1 MVDIL
6 IYMYENFFGSGIY
19 PAHEDLQLRLF
30 AAGFHAPEVKETLA
44 WLEHVHHEGSTPPPL
59 GKSTLASRF
68 LDPAELER
76 IGQDG
81 WEFLAFLENNC
92 ILSASQREMILTGVL
107 TLTEPEMDLDQL
119 KLMVLMAL
127 WRQGDTMNALMVE
140 ELIHYQDWML
150 Q

>member
-19 PAHEDLQLRLF
+19 PAHEDLQHRLF
-30 AAGFHAPEVKETLA
+30 AAGFRAPEVKETLD
-44 WLEHVHHEGSTPPPL
+44 WLDHVNHAEPFPLPL
-59 GKSTLASRF
+59 GHSPLASRY
-68 LDPAELER
+68 LDPTELER
-76 IGQDG
+76 LGQEG
-81 WEFLAFLENNC
+81 WEFLAFLESNG
-92 ILSASQREMILTGVL
+92 ILSGGQREMILTGMMSL
-107 TLTEPEMDLDQL
+107 TDPEMDLDQL
-119 KLMVLMAL
+119 KLMVLMVL